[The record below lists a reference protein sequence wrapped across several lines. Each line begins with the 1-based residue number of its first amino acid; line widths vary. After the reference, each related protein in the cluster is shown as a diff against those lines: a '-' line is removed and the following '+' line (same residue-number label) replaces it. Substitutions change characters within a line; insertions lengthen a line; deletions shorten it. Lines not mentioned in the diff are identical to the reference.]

1 MYVPGRAQ
9 SATALAPLW
18 TSCGRRTS
26 GTPAQCRSRLLAR
39 PPRPKVVESLQCR
52 GACARRCSLHLG
64 HVGLAARRAAAR
76 RAARAAAALRRVV
89 QKLGKHA
96 QVWRRKDL
104 GGKGS
109 GGGAG
114 GGVGGGGVP
123 SGGVHWG
130 HSTCTVCLSPS
141 LRPCRWTNPITG
153 CNPQHPSCNPK
164 HPGCNPSTQAASLV
178 PRLSPAPLAR
188 WCRWKRS
195 ILDVERRRIGDLGRA
210 SQLYCSLPWAP
221 ERLSG

>member
-1 MYVPGRAQ
+1 MPGRAQ
-9 SATALAPLW
+9 SVTTLAPLW
-18 TSCGRRTS
+18 TSCGRRIS

-52 GACARRCSLHLG
+52 GARARRCSLHLG
-64 HVGLAARRAAAR
+64 HVGLAARCAAAC

-114 GGVGGGGVP
+114 GGVGGGDVH

-130 HSTCTVCLSPS
+130 ARHMHCVCEPLSASVQMDESNYRLQPS
-141 LRPCRWTNPITG
+141 A
-153 CNPQHPSCNPK
+153 PK
-164 HPGCNPSTQAASLV
+164 LQPEA
-178 PRLSPAPLAR
+178 PRLQP
-188 WCRWKRS
+188 
-195 ILDVERRRIGDLGRA
+195 
-210 SQLYCSLPWAP
+210 
-221 ERLSG
+221 